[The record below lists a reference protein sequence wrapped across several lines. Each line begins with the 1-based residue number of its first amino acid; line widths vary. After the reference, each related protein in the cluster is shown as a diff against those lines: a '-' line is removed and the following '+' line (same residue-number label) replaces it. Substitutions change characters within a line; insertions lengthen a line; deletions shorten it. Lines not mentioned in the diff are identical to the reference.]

1 MSRSRTAVLLAAL
14 ALTLVGCAQN
24 SAPAS
29 SSTASVAPAP
39 RPSSSVPRATGS
51 AAPAPGP
58 TGGVP
63 TTPIVGQCETAKL
76 TGTLGP
82 AEGGAAGHV
91 GVTLVLTNTGT
102 STCSLQGWPG
112 VSFVGDGN
120 GTQLGAAAVFMR
132 NMPHPVVELR
142 PGGTAHALL
151 VVAIAANYPTDAC
164 KPQPADGF
172 RVYPPGSRTSLFV
185 EDRTF
190 TACAEPSAPLLQVGP
205 LTAG

>member
-14 ALTLVGCAQN
+14 VVSLAGCAQN
-24 SAPAS
+24 SGPAS
-29 SSTASVAPAP
+29 SSTASVQPVP
-39 RPSSSVPRATGS
+39 SPSSTVPRATGS
-51 AAPAPGP
+51 AAPLPGP

-63 TTPIVGQCETAKL
+63 TTPTLGQCETAKL

-102 STCSLQGWPG
+102 NTCALQGWPG
-112 VSFVGDGN
+112 VSFVGNGN

-132 NMPHPVVELR
+132 TAPHPVVELR
-142 PGGTAHALL
+142 PGATAHALL
-151 VVAIAANYPTDAC
+151 MVANAANYPTDAC

-172 RVYPPGSRTSLFV
+172 RVYPPGSRTSLFI
-185 EDRTF
+185 EDHSF
-190 TACAEPSAPLLQVGP
+190 TACTEESAPLLQVGP
-205 LTAG
+205 LTGG